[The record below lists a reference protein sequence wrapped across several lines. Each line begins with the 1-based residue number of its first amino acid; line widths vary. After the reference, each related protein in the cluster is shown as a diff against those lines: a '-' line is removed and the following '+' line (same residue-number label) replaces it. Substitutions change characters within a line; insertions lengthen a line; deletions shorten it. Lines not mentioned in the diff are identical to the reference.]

1 MTRVVGINIPHRT
14 RRETREA
21 HRKRSTYDARLA
33 MRLAGPDGVVA
44 AVEIDRENDEPFEQ
58 AAHRANKRVVF
69 RNRKTQVAFP
79 AKWHSFTRLQRTLTD
94 ALAGINPAR
103 DLNGV
108 ANCEQRTIYW
118 SAHLPNGK
126 HKRGK
131 VARLWRLAQWNRY
144 ERRAGRKIARWNAR
158 GWHQVVTGDINDRHG
173 INLHPAQVK
182 VVHAGL
188 MQMYAIPAPGHV
200 VKVARDHATRS
211 NKGDHPVVVADI
223 TFEKGP
229 A

>member
-14 RRETREA
+14 RRESSEA
-21 HRKRSTYDARLA
+21 HRKRSAYDARLA
-33 MRLAGPDGVVA
+33 MRLAGPDGVVS
-44 AVEIDRENDEPFEQ
+44 AVEIDRANDDPFEQ

-158 GWHQVVTGDINDRHG
+158 GWHQVVAGDINDRHG
-173 INLHPAQVK
+173 IDLHPAQVK

-200 VKVARDHATRS
+200 VEVARSHKTRS

-223 TFEKGP
+223 DFKET

>member
-1 MTRVVGINIPHRT
+1 MTIVVGINIPHRT
-14 RRETREA
+14 RRESRDE

-126 HKRGK
+126 NKPGK

-144 ERRAGRKIARWNAR
+144 ERRAGRKINRWHER

-173 INLHPAQVK
+173 INLHPRQVK
-182 VVHAGL
+182 AVHAGL

-200 VKVARDHATRS
+200 VEVPRSHKTRS
-211 NKGDHPVVVADI
+211 NKGDHPVVVAEVE
-223 TFEKGP
+223 FAKGP

>member
-14 RRETREA
+14 RRESSEA
-21 HRKRSTYDARLA
+21 HRKRSAYDARLA

-126 HKRGK
+126 NKPGK

-144 ERRAGRKIARWNAR
+144 ERRAGRKIRYWHKR
-158 GWHQVVTGDINDRHG
+158 RWHQVVAGDINDRHG
-173 INLHPAQVK
+173 INLHPRQVK
-182 VVHAGL
+182 AVHAGL

-200 VKVARDHATRS
+200 VEVARSHKTRS

-223 TFEKGP
+223 DFKET

>member
-33 MRLAGPDGVVA
+33 MRLAGPDGVVS
-44 AVEIDRENDEPFEQ
+44 AVEIDRGNDDPFEQ

-79 AKWHSFTRLQRTLTD
+79 AKWYSFTRLQRTLTD

-144 ERRAGRKIARWNAR
+144 ERRARRKIRYWHER
-158 GWHQVVTGDINDRHG
+158 RWHQVVTGDINDRHG
-173 INLHPAQVK
+173 INLHRAQVK

-200 VKVARDHATRS
+200 VEVPRSHETRS

-223 TFEKGP
+223 DFKET

>member
-14 RRETREA
+14 RRESREA
-21 HRKRSTYDARLA
+21 HRKRSAYDARLA
-33 MRLAGPDGVVA
+33 MRLAGHDGVVA

-144 ERRAGRKIARWNAR
+144 ERRAGRKIARWNSR

-173 INLHPAQVK
+173 INLHRAQVK

-200 VKVARDHATRS
+200 VEVARSHKTRS
-211 NKGDHPVVVADI
+211 NKGDHPVVLADI
-223 TFEKGP
+223 DFKEID
-229 A
+229 